1 MIDERNEFIDYVSNV
16 AYSIPMLFGLSDSVN
31 PFNAKKSSQALGVAT
46 MYNIYAALC
55 SNRQSCAGVS
65 VVSTRQLEQEYGIVN
80 KRSNKFGHNFA
91 LLHKETI
98 DCFVKIKEL
107 FNDKIIQSRLSVN
120 HSGLQTNLQIEV
132 EPITLENLFNM
143 LEFII
148 GSTYNAIVR
157 WNTITLIEKFDAN
170 RSGLLWLDSSL
181 WTNISQSSGLRPENQ
196 QQILRNNQRLLASYA
211 IHLERRSDRC

>member
-46 MYNIYAALC
+46 MYNIYTALC
-55 SNRQSCAGVS
+55 SARQSCVGVN
-65 VVSTRQLEQEYGIVN
+65 VVSAKQLQKEYGIIN
-80 KRSNKFGHNFA
+80 KRSHKLGHSFA

-98 DCFVKIKEL
+98 DCFIEIKKL
-107 FNDKIIQSRLSVN
+107 FDNKIIESRLSIAQA
-120 HSGLQTNLQIEV
+120 GLQTNLQIEV
-132 EPITLENLFNM
+132 EPITLEEVFKL

-148 GSTYNAIVR
+148 GSTYNAIIR
-157 WNTITLIEKFDAN
+157 KNTITLIERFNTK

-181 WTNISQSSGLRPENQ
+181 WTSISQSSGLRPENQ

-211 IHLERRSDRC
+211 IHLERYSAHS

>member
-16 AYSIPMLFGLSDSVN
+16 AYSMPMLFGLSDSVN

-46 MYNIYAALC
+46 VYNIYTALC
-55 SNRQSCAGVS
+55 SARQSCIGVS
-65 VVSTRQLEQEYGIVN
+65 VVSAKQLQEKYGIIN
-80 KRSNKFGHNFA
+80 KRSHKLGHSFA

-107 FNDKIIQSRLSVN
+107 FKDKTIQSRLSVN

-132 EPITLENLFNM
+132 EPITLENIFDM

-157 WNTITLIEKFDAN
+157 RNTITFIEQFNAK

-181 WTNISQSSGLRPENQ
+181 WTSISQSSGLSAENQ
-196 QQILRNNQRLLASYA
+196 QKILRNNHRL
-211 IHLERRSDRC
+211 